1 METGL
6 KTILKS
12 NSLNKNNRKALSIQI
27 SLSGLSFCILNKS
40 TNTIE
45 HLKNVLFDKKGTP
58 FEALER
64 LITTLDT
71 NTIYEQNFES
81 VLVIYQNELSTCV
94 PKPLFNEDH
103 IADYLK
109 FNAKILNTDFI
120 AYDEIKANDSINV
133 YVPYININNYVFDRF
148 GAFEYKHS
156 STVLIESLLKTEA
169 DKQSKKL
176 FINVSKNYFELIA
189 IADHIVEFYNTFEY
203 QTKEDFIYF
212 ILFTIEQL
220 KLDPETIQTKIM
232 GDISKEDELFEIV
245 YKYIRFVDFI
255 EPFHNYGFLENQKP
269 KLTHS
274 NYIILNSFN

>member
-12 NSLNKNNRKALSIQI
+12 NSLNKNNSKALSIQI
-27 SLSGLSFCILNKS
+27 SLSGLSFCILNKT

-45 HLKNVLFDKKGTP
+45 YLKNISFDKKGTP
-58 FEALER
+58 FDSLER

-71 NTIYEQNFES
+71 NTIFEQNFES
-81 VLVIYQNELSTCV
+81 VLLIYQNELSTCI
-94 PKPLFNEDH
+94 PKPLFDEDN

-120 AYDEIKANDSINV
+120 AYDDIKVNDSINV

-148 GAFEYKHS
+148 GAFEYKHA
-156 STVLIESLLKTEA
+156 STILIQSLLEKES
-169 DKQSKKL
+169 QSEGKKL
-176 FINVSKNYFELIA
+176 FINVSKNYFEIIA
-189 IADHIVEFYNTFEY
+189 IDGTNLEFYNTFEY

-220 KLDPETIQTKIM
+220 RLDPETIQTKLM
-232 GDISKEDELFEIV
+232 GEISKDDELFEIV
-245 YKYIRFVDFI
+245 YKYIRYVDFM
-255 EPFHNYGFLENQKP
+255 EQFHNYDFKENQKP
-269 KLTHS
+269 KLAHS
-274 NYIILNSFN
+274 TYTILNSFN